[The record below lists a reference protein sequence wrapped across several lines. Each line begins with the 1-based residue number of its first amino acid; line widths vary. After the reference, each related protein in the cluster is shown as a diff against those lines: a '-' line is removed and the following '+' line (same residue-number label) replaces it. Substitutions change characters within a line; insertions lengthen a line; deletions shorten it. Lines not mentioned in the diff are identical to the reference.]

1 MAVKLL
7 DELKPHFEKGGKW
20 QKYSALHEAID
31 TTLYSPADV
40 TTGATHVR
48 DSINHKRVMSI
59 IMLALL
65 PCIMMAMWNSGF
77 QENLTLNQMLA
88 AGQINSLP
96 GFSDS
101 TSILA
106 NLITGAGLF
115 LPVLFV
121 ALLTQAVWV
130 TVFAAMRK
138 KSIDAGFLVTAT
150 LIALLMPPTAPLWQ
164 VAIATSF
171 GVVIG
176 REIFGG
182 IGMNFLNPALVAWVF
197 MYLAY
202 PSSISGDAVWTAVDG
217 YTGATPLATALADG
231 VPSLAAQGITWQSAF
246 LGTIPGSMGETSA
259 FACLLGAAVLLIT
272 GIASWRIIAAILI
285 GVVGLSSGLCMF
297 NPAAMSPAWHLVL
310 GGLAFG
316 MVFLATDH
324 SSAAMTVK
332 GQWIYGVLIGV
343 LVVTVR
349 VFNPMMPESVG
360 MIILFGSVTAPLI
373 DRLVVNAHIKKRK
386 LRHV

>member
-1 MAVKLL
+1 VKLL
-7 DELKPHFEKGGKW
+7 DELKPHFDKGGKW
-20 QKYSALHEAID
+20 EKYAALHEAID
-31 TTLYSPADV
+31 TTLYSPATV
-40 TTGATHVR
+40 TTGTVQVR

-88 AGQINSLP
+88 AGQISQLP

-101 TSILA
+101 TSLLA
-106 NLITGAGLF
+106 NLITGAGSF
-115 LPVLFV
+115 LPVLLI
-121 ALLTQAVWV
+121 ALITQAIWV
-130 TVFAAMRK
+130 TVFASMRK
-138 KSIDAGFLVTAT
+138 KSIDAGFLVTAV

-164 VAIATSF
+164 VVIATSF

-182 IGMNFLNPALVAWVF
+182 IGMNFLNPALLAWVF
-197 MYLAY
+197 MSFAY
-202 PSSISGDAVWTAVDG
+202 SGSMSGDAVWTAVDG
-217 YTGATPLATALADG
+217 YTGATPLAMALSDG
-231 VPSLAAQGITWQSAF
+231 VPSIMAQGITWQSAF

-259 FACLLGAAVLLIT
+259 LACLFGAVVLIVS
-272 GIASWRIIAAILI
+272 GIASWRIIASILI
-285 GVVGLSSGLCMF
+285 GVIGLSSTLCMF
-297 NPAAMSPAWHLVL
+297 NPEAMSPAWHLVL

-324 SSAAMTVK
+324 SSAAMTTK
-332 GQWIYGVLIGV
+332 GQWIYGLLIGL
-343 LVVTVR
+343 LVVIVR

-360 MIILFGSVTAPLI
+360 IIILFGSVSAPLI

-386 LRHV
+386 MRHV

>member
-1 MAVKLL
+1 MKLL
-7 DELKPHFEKGGKW
+7 DELKPHFDKGGKW
-20 QKYSALHEAID
+20 EKYAALHEAID
-31 TTLYSPADV
+31 TTLYSPATV
-40 TTGATHVR
+40 TTGTVQVR

-88 AGQINSLP
+88 AGQISQLP

-101 TSILA
+101 TSLLA
-106 NLITGAGLF
+106 NLITGAGSF
-115 LPVLFV
+115 LPVLII
-121 ALLTQAVWV
+121 ALITQAIWV
-130 TVFAAMRK
+130 TVFASMRK
-138 KSIDAGFLVTAT
+138 KSIDAGFLVTAVF
-150 LIALLMPPTAPLWQ
+150 IALLMPPTAPLWQ
-164 VAIATSF
+164 VVIATSF

-182 IGMNFLNPALVAWVF
+182 IGMNFLNPALLAWVF
-197 MYLAY
+197 MSFAY
-202 PSSISGDAVWTAVDG
+202 SGSMSGDAVWTAVDG
-217 YTGATPLATALADG
+217 YTGATPLAMALSDG
-231 VPSLAAQGITWQSAF
+231 VPSIMAQGITWQSAF

-259 FACLLGAAVLLIT
+259 LACLFGAIVLIVS
-272 GIASWRIIAAILI
+272 GIASWRIIASILI
-285 GVVGLSSGLCMF
+285 GVIGLSSALCMF
-297 NPAAMSPAWHLVL
+297 NPEAMSPAWHLVL

-324 SSAAMTVK
+324 SSSAMTTK
-332 GQWIYGVLIGV
+332 GQWIYGLLIGL

-360 MIILFGSVTAPLI
+360 IILLFGSVTAPLI

-386 LRHV
+386 MSHV

>member
-1 MAVKLL
+1 VRLL
-7 DELKPHFEKGGKW
+7 DELQPHFDKGGKW
-20 QKYSALHEAID
+20 EKYAALHEAID
-31 TTLYSPADV
+31 TTLSSPATV
-40 TTGATHVR
+40 TTGTVQVR

-88 AGQINSLP
+88 AGQISQLP

-101 TSILA
+101 TSLLA
-106 NLITGAGLF
+106 NLITGAGSF
-115 LPVLFV
+115 LPVLLI
-121 ALLTQAVWV
+121 ALITQAIWV
-130 TVFAAMRK
+130 TVFASMRK
-138 KSIDAGFLVTAT
+138 KSIDAGFLVTAV

-197 MYLAY
+197 MSFAY
-202 PSSISGDAVWTAVDG
+202 PGSMSGDAVWTAVDG
-217 YTGATPLATALADG
+217 YTGATPLAMALSDG
-231 VPSLAAQGITWQSAF
+231 VPSIMAQGITWQSAF

-259 FACLLGAAVLLIT
+259 LACLFGAVVLIIS
-272 GIASWRIIAAILI
+272 GIASWRIIASILL
-285 GVVGLSSGLCMF
+285 GVIGLSSALCMF
-297 NPAAMSPAWHLVL
+297 NPEAMSPAWHLVL

-324 SSAAMTVK
+324 SATAMTIK
-332 GQWIYGVLIGV
+332 GQWIYGILIGL

-360 MIILFGSVTAPLI
+360 IILLFGSVSAPLI

-386 LRHV
+386 MRHV

>member
-1 MAVKLL
+1 MKLL
-7 DELKPHFEKGGKW
+7 DELKPHFAKGGKW
-20 QKYSALHEAID
+20 EKYSALHEAID

-40 TTGATHVR
+40 TTGSVHVR

-65 PCIMMAMWNSGF
+65 PCIMMAMWNSGY

-88 AGQINSLP
+88 AGKIPSLP
-96 GFSDS
+96 ILSDYN
-101 TSILA
+101 SIWA
-106 NLITGAGLF
+106 NMLTGAGLY
-115 LPVLFV
+115 LPVLIIV
-121 ALLTQAVWV
+121 MLTEAVWV

-138 KSIDAGFLVTAT
+138 KNIDAGFLVAAV
-150 LIALLMPPTAPLWQ
+150 LISLLMPPTAPLWQ
-164 VAIATSF
+164 VVIATSF
-171 GVVIG
+171 GIVIG

-202 PSSISGDAVWTAVDG
+202 PGSMSGDAAWTAVDG
-217 YTGATPLATALADG
+217 YTGATPLAMALADG
-231 VPSLAAQGITWQSAF
+231 VPSLAAHQITWQSAF

-259 FACLLGAAVLLIT
+259 LACLLGAIVLLVT
-272 GIASWRIIAAILI
+272 GIASWRIIVSILI
-285 GVVGLSSGLCMF
+285 GVIGLSSLLCLF
-297 NPAAMSPAWHLVL
+297 NPAAMNPAWHLVL

-324 SSAAMTVK
+324 SSSAMTVK
-332 GQWIYGVLIGV
+332 GQWIYGLLIGV

-360 MIILFGSVTAPLI
+360 MIILFGSVAAPLI

>member
-1 MAVKLL
+1 VKLL

-20 QKYSALHEAID
+20 EKYAAVHEAID

-40 TTGATHVR
+40 TTGTTHVR

-65 PCIMMAMWNSGF
+65 PCIFMAMWNSGF

-88 AGQINSLP
+88 AGQIDKLP

-106 NLITGAGLF
+106 NILTGAGLLLPIF
-115 LPVLFV
+115 LV
-121 ALLTQAVWV
+121 AIITEAVWV
-130 TVFAAMRK
+130 VIFAAMRK
-138 KSIDAGFLVTAT
+138 KSIDAGFLVSAV
-150 LIALLMPPTAPLWQ
+150 LITLLMPPTVPVWQ

-197 MYLAY
+197 LSLAH
-202 PSSISGDAVWTAVDG
+202 PGSMTGDAVWTAVDG
-217 YTGATPLATALADG
+217 YTGATPLAMALSDGTA
-231 VPSLAAQGITWQSAF
+231 SLAAQGITWKAAF
-246 LGTIPGSMGETSA
+246 LGTIPGSLGETSA
-259 FACLLGAAVLLIT
+259 LACLFGAVILLIS
-272 GIASWRIIAAILI
+272 GIASWRIMASIVL
-285 GVVGLSSGLCMF
+285 GVVAVSSALCMF
-297 NPAAMSPAWHLVL
+297 DTNAMNPAWHLVL

-316 MVFLATDH
+316 TVFLATDH
-324 SSAAMTVK
+324 SSSAMTCK
-332 GQWIYGVLIGV
+332 GQWAYGLLIGA
-343 LVVTVR
+343 LVVIVR
-349 VFNPMMPESVG
+349 VYNPMMPESVG
-360 MIILFGSVTAPLI
+360 MIILFGNVSAPLI
-373 DRLVVNAHIKKRK
+373 DRIVVNAHIKKRK

>member
-1 MAVKLL
+1 MKLL
-7 DELKPHFEKGGKW
+7 DELKPHFDKGGKW
-20 QKYSALHEAID
+20 EKYAALHEAID
-31 TTLYSPADV
+31 TTLYSPATV
-40 TTGATHVR
+40 TTGTVQVR

-88 AGQINSLP
+88 AGQISQLP

-101 TSILA
+101 TSLLA
-106 NLITGAGLF
+106 NLITGAGSF
-115 LPVLFV
+115 LPVLLI
-121 ALLTQAVWV
+121 ALITQAIWV
-130 TVFAAMRK
+130 TVFASMRK
-138 KSIDAGFLVTAT
+138 KSIDAGFLVTAV

-164 VAIATSF
+164 VVIATSF

-182 IGMNFLNPALVAWVF
+182 IGMNFLNPALLAWVF
-197 MYLAY
+197 MSFAY
-202 PSSISGDAVWTAVDG
+202 SGSMSGDAVWTAVDG
-217 YTGATPLATALADG
+217 YTGATPLAMALSDG
-231 VPSLAAQGITWQSAF
+231 VPSIMAQGITWQSAF

-259 FACLLGAAVLLIT
+259 LACLFGAVVLIVS
-272 GIASWRIIAAILI
+272 GIASWRIIASILI
-285 GVVGLSSGLCMF
+285 GVIGLSSTLCMF
-297 NPAAMSPAWHLVL
+297 NPEAMSPAWHLVL

-324 SSAAMTVK
+324 SSAAMTTK
-332 GQWIYGVLIGV
+332 GQWIYGLLIGL
-343 LVVTVR
+343 LVVIVR

-360 MIILFGSVTAPLI
+360 IIILFGSVSAPLI

-386 LRHV
+386 MRHV

>member
-1 MAVKLL
+1 MKLL
-7 DELKPHFEKGGKW
+7 DELKPHFDKGGKW
-20 QKYSALHEAID
+20 EKYAALHDAID
-31 TTLYSPADV
+31 TTLYSPATV
-40 TTGATHVR
+40 TTGTVQVR

-88 AGQINSLP
+88 AGQISQLP

-101 TSILA
+101 TSLLA
-106 NLITGAGLF
+106 NLITGAGSF
-115 LPVLFV
+115 LPVLLV
-121 ALLTQAVWV
+121 ALITQAIWV
-130 TVFAAMRK
+130 TVFASMRK
-138 KSIDAGFLVTAT
+138 KSIDAGFLVTAV

-182 IGMNFLNPALVAWVF
+182 IGMNFLNPALLAWVF
-197 MYLAY
+197 MSFAY
-202 PSSISGDAVWTAVDG
+202 SGSMSGDAVWTAVDG
-217 YTGATPLATALADG
+217 YTGATPLAMALSDG
-231 VPSLAAQGITWQSAF
+231 VPSIMAQGITWQSAF

-259 FACLLGAAVLLIT
+259 LACLLGAAILIIS
-272 GIASWRIIAAILI
+272 GIASWRIIASVLV
-285 GVVGLSSGLCMF
+285 GVIGLSSTLCMF
-297 NPAAMSPAWHLVL
+297 NPEAMSPAWHLVL

-316 MVFLATDH
+316 IVFLATDH
-324 SSAAMTVK
+324 SSAAMTTK
-332 GQWIYGVLIGV
+332 GQWIYGLLIGL

-360 MIILFGSVTAPLI
+360 IIILFGSVSAPLI

-386 LRHV
+386 MRHV

>member
-1 MAVKLL
+1 VKLL

-20 QKYSALHEAID
+20 EKYSALHEAID

-65 PCIMMAMWNSGF
+65 PCIMMAMWNSGY
-77 QENLTLNQMLA
+77 QENLTLAQM
-88 AGQINSLP
+88 AGVDALTGLSNH
-96 GFSDS
+96 
-101 TSILA
+101 TSIFA
-106 NLITGAGLF
+106 NLLSGAGCF
-115 LPVLFV
+115 LPVLIV

-138 KSIDAGFLVTAT
+138 KNIDAGFLVTAT
-150 LIALLMPPTAPLWQ
+150 LISLLMPPTAPLWQ
-164 VAIATSF
+164 VVIATSF

-176 REIFGG
+176 REIYGG

-202 PSSISGDAVWTAVDG
+202 PGSISGDAVWTAVDG
-217 YTGATPLATALADG
+217 YTGATPLAMALADG
-231 VPSLAAQGITWQSAF
+231 MPSLAAQGISWQSAF

-259 FACLLGAAVLLIT
+259 LACLLGAIVLLVT
-272 GIASWRIIAAILI
+272 GIASWRIITAILI
-285 GVVGLSSGLCMF
+285 GVIGLSSLLCLF
-297 NPAAMSPAWHLVL
+297 NPAAMNPAWHLVL

-324 SSAAMTVK
+324 SSAAMTLK
-332 GQWIYGVLIGV
+332 GQWIYGLLIGV

-360 MIILFGSVTAPLI
+360 MVILFGSVAAPLI
-373 DRLVVNAHIKKRK
+373 DRLVVNAHIKKRN

>member
-1 MAVKLL
+1 MKLL

-20 QKYSALHEAID
+20 EKYAAVHEAID

-40 TTGATHVR
+40 TTGSTHVR

-65 PCIMMAMWNSGF
+65 PCIMMAMWNSGY
-77 QENLTLNQMLA
+77 QENLTLTQMLA
-88 AGQINSLP
+88 AGQIDSLP

-101 TSILA
+101 TSMLA
-106 NLITGAGLF
+106 NLVTGAGLF
-115 LPVLFV
+115 LPVLLV

-130 TVFAAMRK
+130 TIFASMRK
-138 KSIDAGFLVTAT
+138 KNIDAGFLVTAV

-182 IGMNFLNPALVAWVF
+182 IGMNFLSPALVAWVF
-197 MYLAY
+197 MSLAY
-202 PSSISGDAVWTAVDG
+202 PGSISGDAVWTAVDG
-217 YTGATPLATALADG
+217 YTGATPLAMALSDG
-231 VPSLAAQGITWQSAF
+231 VPSLAAQGITWKSAF

-259 FACLLGAAVLLIT
+259 LACLLGAVILLIT
-272 GIASWRIIAAILI
+272 GIASWRIIASILI
-285 GVVGLSSGLCMF
+285 GVVALSSVLCTF
-297 NPAAMSPAWHLVL
+297 SPEAMNPAWHLVL

-324 SSAAMTVK
+324 SSAAMTIK
-332 GQWIYGVLIGV
+332 GQWIYGLLIGL

-360 MIILFGSVTAPLI
+360 MIILFGNVAAPLI

>member
-1 MAVKLL
+1 MKLL

-20 QKYSALHEAID
+20 EKYSALHEAID

-65 PCIMMAMWNSGF
+65 PCIMMAMWNSGY
-77 QENLTLNQMLA
+77 QENLTLAQM
-88 AGQINSLP
+88 AGVDALTGLSNH
-96 GFSDS
+96 
-101 TSILA
+101 TSIFA
-106 NLITGAGLF
+106 NLLSGAGCF
-115 LPVLFV
+115 LPVLIV

-138 KSIDAGFLVTAT
+138 KNIDAGFLVTAT
-150 LIALLMPPTAPLWQ
+150 LISLLMPPTAPLWQ
-164 VAIATSF
+164 VVIATSF

-176 REIFGG
+176 REIYGG

-202 PSSISGDAVWTAVDG
+202 PGSISGDAVWTAVDG
-217 YTGATPLATALADG
+217 YTGATPLAMALADG
-231 VPSLAAQGITWQSAF
+231 MPSLAAQGISWQSAF

-259 FACLLGAAVLLIT
+259 LACLLGAIVLLVT
-272 GIASWRIIAAILI
+272 GIASWRIITAILI
-285 GVVGLSSGLCMF
+285 GVIGLSSLLCLF
-297 NPAAMSPAWHLVL
+297 NPAAMNPAWHLVL

-324 SSAAMTVK
+324 SSAAMTLK
-332 GQWIYGVLIGV
+332 GQWIYGLLIGV

-360 MIILFGSVTAPLI
+360 MVILFGSVAAPLI
-373 DRLVVNAHIKKRK
+373 DRLVVNAHIKKRN